1 MSIITDLKNN
11 YERGNISLRFIYINV
26 GIFILTSVV
35 NIGFTLFNRPFS
47 LWLLQWFEC
56 PASLRRLLI
65 QPWSLV
71 TYMFMHAD
79 VFHILF
85 NMLWLY
91 WFGQLFLYLFSAK
104 HFRGLYFLGGLCG
117 GALYI
122 LAYNIFPFF
131 APYIGHSYMLGASAS
146 VLAIAVA
153 TAVREPDY
161 RVNLLLFGAVRL
173 KYLTLI
179 MIVTDLLF
187 ITSSNAG
194 GHTAHLGGAIA
205 GFWFARSF
213 QHGTDPT
220 WWINKTIDTITGWF
234 SRSKRPKKPKM
245 KVHYGGRAADYDYNA
260 RKRDREA
267 EIDRILEKLKKS
279 GYESLTSEEKK
290 SLFDASKK

>member
-1 MSIITDLKNN
+1 MGIIADLKNN
-11 YERGNISLRFIYINV
+11 YRQGNIALRFIYVNI

-35 NIGFTLFNRPFS
+35 SIGFTLFNKPFAM
-47 LWLLQWFEC
+47 WVLQWFEC
-56 PASLRRLLI
+56 PASLRRLAV
-65 QPWSLV
+65 QPWSIF
-71 TYMFMHAD
+71 TYMFMHAN

-91 WFGQLFLYLFSAK
+91 WFGQMFLYLFSAK
-104 HFRGLYFLGGLCG
+104 HFRGLYILGGLCG

-131 APYIGHSYMLGASAS
+131 APHINVSYMLGASAS

-153 TAVREPDY
+153 TAVREPNY
-161 RVNLLLFGAVRL
+161 RVNLLFFGAVRL

-179 MIVTDLLF
+179 LIVIDLLF
-187 ITSSNAG
+187 ITSGNAG
-194 GHTAHLGGAIA
+194 GHIAHLGGAIA

-213 QHGTDPT
+213 QHGSDPT
-220 WWINKTIDTITGWF
+220 YWINKIIDGIERWF
-234 SRSKRPKKPKM
+234 SQPKRPKKPKM
-245 KVHYGGRAADYDYNA
+245 KIHYGGRAADYDYNA